1 MFSFLSIIVLI
12 VDPVRWRR
20 GIGGGGGGDGVRRR
34 RVPDGCA
41 RMALVLGCGAPG
53 VRARGPWA
61 GPRGGGHGFWGAASG
76 ASRGQRQRRMACVGA
91 RGGPGWGEDGRGLTA
106 EDRSVLEAA
115 RGAWGEGGR
124 EALVRCVRERR
135 DVLDATFFARVAGA
149 AGAADASLDAL
160 AGRIMAAC
168 RDVDYEDLAALH
180 GAPSVSAPLLPGG
193 AGNAGAGADGGGGV
207 TLFSAAAV
215 AAESVRVD
223 RLAEEMGEAR
233 RDAVRGLLG
242 RQVLAV
248 DRGGE
253 VEAEDRILGLLVCVP
268 DAEVAGTL
276 ADALTPLPEGQEGE
290 SGQDGLELLATDAA
304 RLAAAADAVL
314 AEAREGNPEY
324 TRTARLAAVLAL
336 HGGWAGSVAPA
347 EAGGD
352 AGLIVAA
359 RSPAGAPVRLPDA
372 VIERVRTVR
381 AMLAG

>member
-1 MFSFLSIIVLI
+1 
-12 VDPVRWRR
+12 
-20 GIGGGGGGDGVRRR
+20 
-34 RVPDGCA
+34 
-41 RMALVLGCGAPG
+41 
-53 VRARGPWA
+53 
-61 GPRGGGHGFWGAASG
+61 
-76 ASRGQRQRRMACVGA
+76 MACVGA
-91 RGGPGWGEDGRGLTA
+91 RGGPGWGDDGRGLTA

-180 GAPSVSAPLLPGG
+180 GTPSVSAPLLPGG